1 VKATYEYIYDA
12 ELGGIA
18 SRIHLCQHLASS
30 SAAVAYRMSERND
43 EYRGAAKL
51 NASPE
56 GTAAIAWW
64 LYVVV
69 ILGALLTA
77 TGAILAL
84 VHPTMLVS
92 PYDEIN
98 GAVHIYAGYLASRN
112 MALAVLL
119 VVLLSLRA
127 RRALGN
133 LMVLVAL
140 IQLFDACMDCA
151 EGRWMIAPGVLVFGM
166 VFLIG
171 ATRLSGHPF
180 WRSAAWA
187 Q

>member
-1 VKATYEYIYDA
+1 
-12 ELGGIA
+12 
-18 SRIHLCQHLASS
+18 
-30 SAAVAYRMSERND
+30 MSERND
-43 EYRGAAKL
+43 EYPGTAKT

-56 GTAAIAWW
+56 GTTAIAWW

-77 TGAILAL
+77 TGAILAI

-92 PYDEIN
+92 PHDEIN
-98 GAVHIYAGYLASRN
+98 GAVHIYAGYFASRN
-112 MALAVLL
+112 MALAVML

-127 RRALGN
+127 RRALSN
-133 LMVLVAL
+133 LMVLISF
-140 IQLFDACMDCA
+140 IQLLDACMDCA
-151 EGRWMIAPGVLVFGM
+151 EGRWMIAPGVLVFG
-166 VFLIG
+166 VVLLIG
-171 ATRLSGHPF
+171 ATRLSGYPF